1 MGGLPEVEG
10 LRKEHVIIGEDELHF
25 VLVDVEDVAQARR
38 FEFLQERGHVG

>member
-25 VLVDVEDVAQARR
+25 VLVDVEEALNLNAYIRP
-38 FEFLQERGHVG
+38 LNLI